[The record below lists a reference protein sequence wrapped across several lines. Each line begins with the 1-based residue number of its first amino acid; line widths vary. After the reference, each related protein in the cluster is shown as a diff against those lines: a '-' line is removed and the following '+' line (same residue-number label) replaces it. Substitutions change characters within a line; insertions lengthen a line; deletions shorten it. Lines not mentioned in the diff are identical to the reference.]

1 MNDKDIIETI
11 DKIVWWIPLKKL
23 RNNIRKLLINNY
35 IANNTINEL
44 ITITNNLNDEI
55 NNIKNI
61 NNHNS
66 NELNIIKNNLNIL
79 NNKINNLFNNNNEEE
94 ILFEKIY
101 AVNNYNKPLICTS
114 QLCNQE
120 FFGLPIY
127 QYWCNKILEKPHFHR
142 KQWEFIYIIQVL
154 YENGCLE
161 EGKKGLVFGVGKE
174 PLPALF
180 ASMGCKILAT
190 DLDCNTEQAE
200 GWIEGNQHAQNDI
213 NKLNE
218 LNICDDKIFNEN
230 VSFMPLNMNEIPD
243 NLKDFDFNWSS
254 CALEHIG
261 GLENSINF
269 IVNNLKT
276 LKSGGIAVHTTEYN
290 LSSNEETSFEPYNV
304 IFRKRDILEV
314 VKRLEDL
321 GHYVY
326 PLDFRQGIQ
335 YADNYVDTLPYH
347 SKGVHLR
354 LQIDK
359 YTATSIG
366 LIVKKK

>member
-1 MNDKDIIETI
+1 MNNEDIKNII
-11 DKIVWWIPLKKL
+11 DDIVWWVPFKKL

-35 IANNTINEL
+35 IVNNQSMTIMD
-44 ITITNNLNDEI
+44 NLNNEV

-61 NNHNS
+61 NYANS
-66 NELNIIKNNLNIL
+66 NELNIIKNNLNYL
-79 NNKINNLFNNNNEEE
+79 NTKITNSFNDKETN
-94 ILFEKIY
+94 FEKIY
-101 AVNNYNKPLICTS
+101 TVNNYNKSLICTS

-120 FFGLPIY
+120 FFGLPLY
-127 QYWCNKILEKPHFHR
+127 QYWCNKILEKPRFHR
-142 KQWEFIYIIQVL
+142 KQWEFIYIIQTL

-180 ASMGCKILAT
+180 ATMGCKILAT
-190 DLDCNTEQAE
+190 DLDCNIEQSKS
-200 GWIEGNQHAQNDI
+200 WIETNQHAQNDI
-213 NKLNE
+213 NKLNKR
-218 LNICDDKIFNEN
+218 NICPDKIFNEN

-243 NLKDFDFNWSS
+243 TLKDFDFNWSS

-269 IVNNLKT
+269 IINNLKT

-290 LSSNEETSFEPYNV
+290 LSSNEDTFLNPYNI
-304 IFRKRDILEV
+304 IFRRKDILEA

-326 PLDFRQGIQ
+326 PLDFRQGN
-335 YADNYVDTLPYH
+335 YMADNYVDTPPY
-347 SKGVHLR
+347 SSDFHLR

-359 YTATSIG
+359 YVATSIG
-366 LIVKKK
+366 LIVRKK

>member
-1 MNDKDIIETI
+1 MNIKDFIYSKKDEGIYRKRTIFGIKIITKPYELILNDKLDRILHDYDNLIWGGGVNKIEI
-11 DKIVWWIPLKKL
+11 L
-23 RNNIRKLLINNY
+23 RRE
-35 IANNTINEL
+35 NEL
-44 ITITNNLNDEI
+44 MFYN
-55 NNIKNI
+55 KNC
-61 NNHNS
+61 H
-66 NELNIIKNNLNIL
+66 
-79 NNKINNLFNNNNEEE
+79 
-94 ILFEKIY
+94 Y
-101 AVNNYNKPLICTS
+101 DKPLICAS

-120 FFGLPIY
+120 FFGLPLY

-142 KQWEFIYIIQVL
+142 KQWEFIYIIQTL

-190 DLDCNTEQAE
+190 DLDCNIEQSKS
-200 GWIEGNQHAQNDI
+200 WIEANQHVQNDI

-218 LNICDDKIFNEN
+218 RNICPDKIFNEN
-230 VSFMPLNMNEIPD
+230 VSFMPLDMNEIPD
-243 NLKDFDFNWSS
+243 TLKDFDFNWSS

-269 IVNNLKT
+269 IINNLKT

-290 LSSNEETSFEPYNV
+290 LSSNEDTFLNPYNI
-304 IFRKRDILEV
+304 IFRKKDILEV

-326 PLDFRQGIQ
+326 PLDFRQGN
-335 YADNYVDTLPYH
+335 YMLDNYVDTPPY
-347 SKGVHLR
+347 SSDFHLR

-359 YTATSIG
+359 YVATSIG
-366 LIVKKK
+366 LIVRKK

>member
-1 MNDKDIIETI
+1 MNDKEIKKII
-11 DKIVWWIPLKKL
+11 DDIVWWIPFKNL

-35 IANNTINEL
+35 TVNNKINEL
-44 ITITNNLNDEI
+44 LNITDNLN
-55 NNIKNI
+55 
-61 NNHNS
+61 

-79 NNKINNLFNNNNEEE
+79 NTKIINSSNDKEAN
-94 ILFEKIY
+94 FEKIY
-101 AVNNYNKPLICTS
+101 TVNNYDKPLVCTS

-127 QYWCNKILEKPHFHR
+127 QYWCNKILEMPHFHR

-154 YENGCLE
+154 YENGCIKA
-161 EGKKGLVFGVGKE
+161 GNKGLVFGVGKE

-200 GWIEGNQHAQNDI
+200 SWIENNQHAQNDI

-218 LNICDDKIFNEN
+218 RNICDNKIFNEN
-230 VSFMPLNMNEIPD
+230 VSFMPLDMNEIPD
-243 NLKDFDFNWSS
+243 TLKDFDFNWSS

-269 IVNNLKT
+269 LIDNLKT

-290 LSSNEETSFEPYNV
+290 LSSNEETLLDPNNV
-304 IFRKRDILEV
+304 IFRKRNILEA
-314 VKRLEDL
+314 VKKIESF

-326 PLDFRQGIQ
+326 PLDFRQGTLM
-335 YADNYVDTLPYH
+335 ADNHVDIPPYSH
-347 SKGVHLR
+347 GIHLR
-354 LQIDK
+354 LQLDK
-359 YTATSIG
+359 YVTTSIG